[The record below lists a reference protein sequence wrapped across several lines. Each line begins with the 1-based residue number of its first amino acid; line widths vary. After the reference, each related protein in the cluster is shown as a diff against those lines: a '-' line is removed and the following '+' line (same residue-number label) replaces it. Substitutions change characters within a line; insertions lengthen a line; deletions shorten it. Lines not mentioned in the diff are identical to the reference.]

1 MSTLIPI
8 IICEDDDVQRE
19 FLENFIRSFL
29 EKENFKGE
37 ILLSSSSAKEVISF
51 IVNNSI
57 KKAIYILDIELKNN
71 ENGLLLAEEIKE
83 YDRSSYIIFLTGH
96 ESYLKESFLFK
107 TEALDFILKSDEN
120 ALRKRLTQDINYIL
134 KNETYPIFSF
144 THKNE
149 KINLPI
155 SKINYISTSYFDH
168 ELIIHALDKNYSSRG
183 NLNQIA
189 YDFPE
194 FLFIHRSIVVNS
206 SNIFDINLKKRLI
219 IFKNLDEVRGSVRK
233 FKNFLE
239 VYKAKIR

>member
-8 IICEDDDVQRE
+8 IICEDDNVQRE

-29 EKENFKGE
+29 GKENFKGE

-120 ALRKRLTQDINYIL
+120 TLRKRLTQDINYIL

-144 THKNE
+144 TYKNE

-168 ELIIHALDKNYSSRG
+168 ELIIHAIDKNYSSRG

-194 FLFIHRSIVVNS
+194 FLFIHRSILVNC
-206 SNIFDINLKKRLI
+206 SNICVINKEKKQIL
-219 IFKNLDEVRGSVRK
+219 FKNSKKIKGSERK
-233 FKNFLE
+233 FKSFLE
-239 VYKAKIR
+239 SFHKIS

>member
-149 KINLPI
+149 KINLHLGLYF
-155 SKINYISTSYFDH
+155 KI
-168 ELIIHALDKNYSSRG
+168 
-183 NLNQIA
+183 
-189 YDFPE
+189 
-194 FLFIHRSIVVNS
+194 
-206 SNIFDINLKKRLI
+206 
-219 IFKNLDEVRGSVRK
+219 
-233 FKNFLE
+233 
-239 VYKAKIR
+239 

>member
-120 ALRKRLTQDINYIL
+120 TLRKD
-134 KNETYPIFSF
+134 
-144 THKNE
+144 
-149 KINLPI
+149 
-155 SKINYISTSYFDH
+155 
-168 ELIIHALDKNYSSRG
+168 
-183 NLNQIA
+183 
-189 YDFPE
+189 
-194 FLFIHRSIVVNS
+194 
-206 SNIFDINLKKRLI
+206 
-219 IFKNLDEVRGSVRK
+219 
-233 FKNFLE
+233 
-239 VYKAKIR
+239 